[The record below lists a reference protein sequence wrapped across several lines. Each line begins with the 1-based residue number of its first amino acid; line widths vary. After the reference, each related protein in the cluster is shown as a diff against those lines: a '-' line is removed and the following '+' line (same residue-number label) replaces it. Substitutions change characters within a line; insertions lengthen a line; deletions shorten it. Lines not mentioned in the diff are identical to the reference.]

1 MGKKSFVLV
10 LAGFLL
16 VPVSV
21 LSLGSQD
28 EESVRG
34 AFLTTRP
41 KSEERKSSPA
51 PSRSRKRPKPVPTS
65 TPAPTT
71 TVKTDPTPATGT
83 PRVREQRIGLGVTL
97 FMRDSNGMAV
107 RVDPEREF
115 RHEDRIRVL
124 LETNADGYLYIFNT
138 TNDGPPVLLYP
149 DPQLDQGGNYVQ
161 SHVPFEIPSSLAA
174 EERLRW
180 LQFDE
185 HAGRERVYFVFS
197 REPLPDIPIEDELI
211 SFCAKNKGACPI
223 RPKSDFWARIQ
234 REVDLPMQLAKAQN
248 YGRTETA
255 GEREATTR
263 GIGLSKEDPE
273 PSLVLMA
280 VSTDRNTLVAAL
292 DLTHK

>member
-1 MGKKSFVLV
+1 MKKTFAAISVAVLIV
-10 LAGFLL
+10 TGA
-16 VPVSV
+16 V
-21 LSLGSQD
+21 LSLAQD
-28 EESVRG
+28 EENVRG

-41 KSEERKSSPA
+41 KAEERKSSPKPA
-51 PSRSRKRPKPVPTS
+51 RSRRRPKPAATS
-65 TPAPTT
+65 TPATTTPVKAEPTT
-71 TVKTDPTPATGT
+71 GTGT
-83 PRVREQRIGLGVTL
+83 PRIREQRIGLGLTL

-107 RVDPEREF
+107 RVDPTREF
-115 RHEDRIRVL
+115 REGDRIRVL

-138 TNDGPPVLLYP
+138 TNEGPPVMLYP
-149 DPQLDQGGNYVQ
+149 DPQLDEGGNYVQ

-197 REPLPDIPIEDELI
+197 REPLSGIPLEEGLI
-211 SFCAKNKGACPI
+211 SFCAENKSSCPI
-223 RPKSDFWARIQ
+223 KPEADLWARIQ
-234 REVDLPMQLAKAQN
+234 REVNQPMQVAKAQS
-248 YGRTETA
+248 YGKTETP

-273 PSLVLMA
+273 PSLVLMT
-280 VSTDRNTLVAAL
+280 VSSDRNTLMTAL